1 MSDME
6 QEWKPKG
13 RPQSTMAQAFSS
25 TLDSVFALDSDVD
38 HLSQTIDQKRFQM
51 IIQTRELEELQAKIR
66 ETERR
71 LKARQSLILD
81 GNGPRD
87 SAGAPKEDNEYRTA
101 GKEKSFLGMCI
112 SAAHKLLSETQSP
125 PLRPRHHP
133 QIQRGSTPAVT
144 NSESKTETATGDLSL
159 RIKTGLVQFVWV
171 TNAVSVK

>member
-38 HLSQTIDQKRFQM
+38 HLSQTIDQKRFKM

-71 LKARQSLILD
+71 LKARQSLIVD
-81 GNGPRD
+81 GSGSRN
-87 SAGAPKEDNEYRTA
+87 SAGAPKVENEYRTA
-101 GKEKSFLGMCI
+101 GLVRNVES
-112 SAAHKLLSETQSP
+112 
-125 PLRPRHHP
+125 
-133 QIQRGSTPAVT
+133 ST
-144 NSESKTETATGDLSL
+144 STATSPTDSAGQYSSSDEQREQDRNRNS
-159 RIKTGLVQFVWV
+159 
-171 TNAVSVK
+171 

>member
-38 HLSQTIDQKRFQM
+38 HLSQTIDQKRFKM

-71 LKARQSLILD
+71 LKARQSLIVD
-81 GNGPRD
+81 GSGSRN
-87 SAGAPKEDNEYRTA
+87 SAGAPKVENEYRTA
-101 GKEKSFLGMCI
+101 ES
-112 SAAHKLLSETQSP
+112 
-125 PLRPRHHP
+125 
-133 QIQRGSTPAVT
+133 ST
-144 NSESKTETATGDLSL
+144 STATSPTDSAGQYSSSDEQREQDRNRNS
-159 RIKTGLVQFVWV
+159 
-171 TNAVSVK
+171 

>member
-71 LKARQSLILD
+71 LKARQSLIVD
-81 GNGPRD
+81 GNGSGN
-87 SAGAPKEDNEYRTA
+87 SAGAPKVDNEYRTA
-101 GKEKSFLGMCI
+101 ES
-112 SAAHKLLSETQSP
+112 SAS
-125 PLRPRHHP
+125 
-133 QIQRGSTPAVT
+133 
-144 NSESKTETATGDLSL
+144 TATSPTDSAGQYSSSDEQREQDRNRKS
-159 RIKTGLVQFVWV
+159 
-171 TNAVSVK
+171 